1 MPKFIDTLRSNAKEV
16 QRLEGEHAAEF
27 LKLLKGLE
35 VEISGRLAS
44 AFDGDRPLKA
54 DMLGRVLRETK
65 AGIAVLEDKAAGLYT
80 GMSEDAVKLSAEHTV
95 EEIQRL
101 SAAVE
106 GEQAVGI
113 SLSAAKGLAD
123 PSQALLANHFETSV
137 ERYGLDVLNGVRRR
151 LFTGLRAGDPYEQ
164 VVRDVSKLSQASKAQ
179 AERLVRTETSAA
191 YGAARHDS
199 ITQAAKKAPALRDLK
214 KMWHHTGSYDCDICG
229 PLNGTERPLNGTWTF
244 KHGKHLRTVAHPPA
258 HPNCTCTIVSIKP
271 KWRSALEKLGYL
283 DSPKKESK

>member
-1 MPKFIDTLRSNAKEV
+1 MPKFIDTLRRNSKEV
-16 QRLEGEHAAEF
+16 QALEGAHATEF

-35 VEISGRLAS
+35 VEINGRLGS
-44 AFDGDRPLKA
+44 AYAGDKPLRA

-80 GMSEDAVKLSAEHTV
+80 GMSEDAVKLSVEHTV

-101 SAAVE
+101 SSLAGAAE
-106 GEQAVGI
+106 GEGVAVSI
-113 SLSAAKGLAD
+113 SAAKALAD
-123 PSQALLANHFETSV
+123 PAQALLANHFDTSV

-151 LFTGLRAGDPYEQ
+151 LFIGLRAGDPYDA
-164 VVRDVSKLSQASKAQ
+164 VVKDVSRLSQASKAQ

-191 YGAARHDS
+191 YGAARQGS
-199 ITQAAKKAPALRDLK
+199 ISQAAKKAPALRDLK

-229 PLNGTERPLNGTWTF
+229 PLNGTERELNGTWTF

-258 HPNCTCTIVSIKP
+258 HPNCTCTLVTMKP
-271 KWRSALEKLGYL
+271 KWKSALEKLGYL
-283 DSPKKESK
+283 